1 MAEKQT
7 VLFPGLRGEMAKK
20 GVSVRDLAEVLDTS
34 DDSIYRRLNGI
45 VEFDLSEIVKILAF
59 FNCSF
64 EKLFGEDEAA

>member
-20 GVSVRDLAEVLDTS
+20 GVSVRGLAEVLDTS
-34 DDSIYRRLNGI
+34 EDSIYRRLKGI

>member
-34 DDSIYRRLNGI
+34 EDSIYRRLNGI
-45 VEFDLSEIVKILAF
+45 VEFDLYEWGKASSIGKIF
-59 FNCSF
+59 TI
-64 EKLFGEDEAA
+64 